1 MTKLNNACQSDVKT
15 SHRYTWDCR
24 CRLINYPCA
33 PSPPTLPKPKT
44 DRYLAGWQAALLNV
58 MGRAVMVNAVLDSQ
72 LIYAMCA
79 LPLPAGII
87 SQVDQRRRSFLWSGE
102 SSMTGSQSL
111 VAWERVC
118 WNRDHGGLGIKDLS
132 LMNVCLLLK
141 LIHRLH
147 VAEDSAWAAWARQHV
162 SLASLEGD
170 LCHSTLG
177 CASDTASFTRRS
189 PR

>member
-1 MTKLNNACQSDVKT
+1 
-15 SHRYTWDCR
+15 
-24 CRLINYPCA
+24 
-33 PSPPTLPKPKT
+33 
-44 DRYLAGWQAALLNV
+44 
-58 MGRAVMVNAVLDSQ
+58 
-72 LIYAMCA
+72 
-79 LPLPAGII
+79 
-87 SQVDQRRRSFLWSGE
+87 
-102 SSMTGSQSL
+102 MTGSQSF

-118 WNRDHGGLGIKDLS
+118 RTRDHGGLGIKDLS

-170 LCHSTLG
+170 LCGPHSTLG

>member
-1 MTKLNNACQSDVKT
+1 MTKLNNASQSSDADVKT

-79 LPLPAGII
+79 LPLPPGII
-87 SQVDQRRRSFLWSGE
+87 SQMDQRRR
-102 SSMTGSQSL
+102 
-111 VAWERVC
+111 WERVC

-170 LCHSTLG
+170 LCGPHSTLG
-177 CASDTASFTRRS
+177 C